1 MGVILFNF
9 GDEDFQV
16 AIGDR
21 IAQFILERIHIPVLI
36 EHAEKLDDTV
46 RGEAGFGSTGVS
58 VWKVA
63 LCKFCLFTAWIPNEY
78 FVAFRSMRNFPQ
90 IQY

>member
-36 EHAEKLDDTV
+36 EHDEKLDDTV

-58 VWKVA
+58 VWKWHFVKLA
-63 LCKFCLFTAWIPNEY
+63 FSSMNIDWI
-78 FVAFRSMRNFPQ
+78 AFWF
-90 IQY
+90 